1 MMEEPCT
8 MGTVIVDDPKFTGE
22 KSVDGNGRV
31 YLGEGYE
38 SKKVKIVIEEIVEDG
53 EEKNS

>member
-1 MMEEPCT
+1 MEELCT

-31 YLGEGYE
+31 YLGEDYK
-38 SKKVKIVIEEIVEDG
+38 SQKVKIVIEEIIED
-53 EEKNS
+53 EEEDEN

>member
-1 MMEEPCT
+1 